1 MFDPAQAGALAA
13 FFRTALARDSGQ
25 RHASARDMLS
35 AWQAIFAN
43 SSVPVAPAETRADAA
58 LRLMSDAE
66 ALARAI
72 DAAHRT
78 RTSCGKACS
87 DIAGVL
93 ARVDPARAEH
103 VAGGLAADR
112 AAALARIAGTV
123 AGTDPAQ
130 AAQLLTDA
138 QASLGEDRQ
147 FFRWPFPELLL
158 VRRQVIRV
166 VVGRRTLVPV
176 TRSVARI
183 DPAVAGRLL
192 DSAERVVMLD
202 QGLRDELLAGIAE
215 AAAAISAARAEQIA
229 RDIDDAGKQ
238 AEALGCV
245 ASALAYDD
253 PGRAEQIA
261 RLLATEATEPSS
273 AGASCAAR
281 AFASIARA
289 TPATDG
295 PRRERLLARAEQLA
309 RRAESHRALTEVASV
324 VAADNRDRALR
335 LLAEAGRH
343 SPDAGSQARMVEVMA
358 GTDPAGA
365 EELARGI
372 AEAADRAVA
381 LAHLA
386 VASKQAD
393 SSRAVEMV
401 AEAEQ
406 TARAVPDPLVRGPQ
420 ALIQVA
426 VAAAIADPARAE
438 SIARSLDHEGANPE
452 PIDRLWT
459 ARALVA
465 VADAWLDHSTA
476 PELARLTRP
485 GR

>member
-13 FFRTALARDSGQ
+13 FFRTALARDSEQ

-43 SSVPVAPAETRADAA
+43 SSVPVAPAETRTDAA

-72 DAAHRT
+72 DAGSPNANFVRE
-78 RTSCGKACS
+78 GVLS
-87 DIAGVL
+87 DIVGVL

-103 VAGGLAADR
+103 VVGGLAADR

-130 AAQLLTDA
+130 AAQLLIDA
-138 QASLGEDRQ
+138 QASLGEDTQ
-147 FFRWPFPELLL
+147 YFPWPFPELLL
-158 VRRQVIRV
+158 VRRQIIRV

-215 AAAAISAARAEQIA
+215 AA
-229 RDIDDAGKQ
+229 
-238 AEALGCV
+238 
-245 ASALAYDD
+245 
-253 PGRAEQIA
+253 
-261 RLLATEATEPSS
+261 
-273 AGASCAAR
+273 
-281 AFASIARA
+281 
-289 TPATDG
+289 
-295 PRRERLLARAEQLA
+295 
-309 RRAESHRALTEVASV
+309 
-324 VAADNRDRALR
+324 
-335 LLAEAGRH
+335 
-343 SPDAGSQARMVEVMA
+343 
-358 GTDPAGA
+358 
-365 EELARGI
+365 
-372 AEAADRAVA
+372 DRAVA

-406 TARAVPDPLVRGPQ
+406 TARAVPDRLVRGPQ

-452 PIDRLWT
+452 PVDRLWT

-465 VADAWLDHSTA
+465 VADAWLDRSTA
-476 PELARLTRP
+476 RELA
-485 GR
+485 G